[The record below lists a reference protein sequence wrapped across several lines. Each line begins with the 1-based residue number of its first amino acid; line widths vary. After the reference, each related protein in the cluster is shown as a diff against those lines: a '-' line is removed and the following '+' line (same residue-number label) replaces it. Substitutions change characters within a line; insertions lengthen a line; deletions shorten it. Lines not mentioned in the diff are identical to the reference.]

1 LIFAMLVGM
10 VMVAAVVASIFAE
23 RMEGASRPKT
33 RREWART
40 IAYWVLTIVVSFEM
54 VAGGIWDLLRIEFVR
69 VSLNRLGYPLYLLYI
84 LGPPK
89 ILCAMALLVPRFP
102 RLKEWAYAG
111 AVINYLGAGASLL
124 LSGRPV
130 VEWVAPLV
138 FAGVSVGSWGLR
150 PAGRKLMVSGTGAE
164 LRGAAWW
171 VSLLIAGAMV
181 GAALATLPEG
191 VTRR

>member
-1 LIFAMLVGM
+1 MLIGMLI
-10 VMVAAVVASIFAE
+10 VAAVVACILAE
-23 RMEGASRPKT
+23 RADGESAPKT
-33 RREWART
+33 RMEWART
-40 IAYWVLTIVVSFEM
+40 IAYWVLTNAVVFEM

-89 ILCAMALLVPRFP
+89 ICCAIALLVPRFP

-130 VEWVAPLV
+130 AERVAPLV
-138 FAGVSVGSWGLR
+138 FGALTMGSWALR
-150 PAGRKLMVSGTGAE
+150 PATRKLVASGSVA
-164 LRGAAWW
+164 RVRAMAWW
-171 VSLLIAGAMV
+171 VPLLIAGAMV
-181 GAALATLPEG
+181 VVAFATLPAG
-191 VTRR
+191 APPQ